1 MSTRELVLS
10 GIEQSINTLL
20 KMDPAARSRLA
31 RDHGRVIALNLRGLE
46 LTLYF
51 VPGHDGLLQLLG
63 IMEGEPD
70 CTLSGS
76 PLDLIRSGDKETGA
90 GQLFAGHVSIT
101 GDTGLAHNFGA
112 TLANLDIDWE
122 EQLSRFTGDI
132 VAHQLGRGTRGLAS
146 YLAQSK
152 QTLESNL
159 GEYLT
164 EEARL
169 LPHPFEVE
177 EFLNEVDRLKDDTER
192 LLARLA
198 RLQQETAQGQ
208 LK

>member
-1 MSTRELVLS
+1 MSTRELFLS

-20 KMDPAARSRLA
+20 ALDSTACNKLA
-31 RDHGRVIALNLRGLE
+31 RYHGRVIALHLRGPE
-46 LTLYF
+46 ITLYF

-63 IMEGEPD
+63 SIEGEPD

-76 PLDLIRSGDKETGA
+76 PLDLIRSGDRETGA

-101 GDTGLAHNFGA
+101 GDTGLAHSFGA

-122 EQLSRFTGDI
+122 EQLSRITGDL
-132 VAHQLGRGTRGLAS
+132 VAHQLGRSAREMAS
-146 YLAQSK
+146 YLAQGR

-159 GEYLT
+159 AEYLT

-169 LPHPFEVE
+169 LPHPYEVE
-177 EFLNEVDRLKDDTER
+177 EFLDEVDRLKDDTER
-192 LLARLA
+192 LLARFA
-198 RLQQETAQGQ
+198 RLRQAAAS
-208 LK
+208 K

>member
-63 IMEGEPD
+63 SMEGEPD

-76 PLDLIRSGDKETGA
+76 PLDLIRSGDKEAGA

-132 VAHQLGRGTRGLAS
+132 AAHQLGRGTRGLAS

-159 GEYLT
+159 AEYLT

-169 LPHPFEVE
+169 LPHPYEVE

-192 LLARLA
+192 LLARFA

-208 LK
+208 SK

>member
-10 GIEQSINTLL
+10 GIEQSINSLL
-20 KMDPAARSRLA
+20 KMDPAACDRLA
-31 RDHGRVIALNLRGLE
+31 RYHGRIIALHLRGIE

-63 IMEGEPD
+63 SIDGEAD

-76 PLDLIRSGDKETGA
+76 PLDLIRSGDKESGA

-101 GDTGLAHNFGA
+101 GDTGLAHSFGA

-122 EQLSRFTGDI
+122 EQLSHYSGDLI
-132 VAHQLGRGTRGLAS
+132 AHRLGRGARGLS
-146 YLAQSK
+146 TYLAQSR
-152 QTLESNL
+152 QTIESNL

-169 LPHPFEVE
+169 LPHPYEVE
-177 EFLNEVDRLKDDTER
+177 EFIAEVDRLRDDTER
-192 LLARLA
+192 LLARFS
-198 RLQQETAQGQ
+198 RLQQETST
-208 LK
+208 K

>member
-10 GIEQSINTLL
+10 GIEQSINSLL

>member
-10 GIEQSINTLL
+10 GVEQSINSLL
-20 KMDPAARSRLA
+20 KMDPAARNRLA
-31 RDHGRVIALNLRGLE
+31 RHHGRVIALHLRGLE

-63 IMEGEPD
+63 SIEGEPD

-76 PLDLIRSGDKETGA
+76 PLDLLRSGDKETGA

-101 GDTGLAHNFGA
+101 GDTGLAHTFGA

-122 EQLSRFTGDI
+122 EQLSRFTGDL
-132 VAHQLGRGTRGLAS
+132 VAHQVGRGTRGLAS

-159 GEYLT
+159 AEYLT

-169 LPHPFEVE
+169 LPHPYEVE
-177 EFLNEVDRLKDDTER
+177 EFLDEVDRLKDDTER
-192 LLARLA
+192 LLARFA

-208 LK
+208 SK